1 MTCRGTF
8 EKNDIRPADGL
19 PPKKLLRPFLDEL
32 RDIFEKM
39 DQSYRETALRYGFE
53 CRGCE
58 KSCCSTK
65 FYHHTFL
72 EFFCLREGFLT
83 LTESE
88 RSRVAASAG
97 SISAAEAKPKEF
109 HETTRVMCPLNEN
122 GRCRLYAHRP
132 MICRLHGIPHILH
145 HPVKGMITGPGCH
158 RFEATCEGENALKL
172 DRTPFY
178 ASLAD
183 LEKRLRRTL
192 NLSGKIRMTVADM
205 VARFQGVSE
214 S

>member
-1 MTCRGTF
+1 MTRRGAF
-8 EKNDIRPADGL
+8 EKNVRPADGL
-19 PPKKLLRPFLDEL
+19 PPKKALRPFLDEL
-32 RDIFEKM
+32 RGIFEKM
-39 DQSYRETALRYGFE
+39 DQSYRETASRYGFE

-72 EFFCLREGFLT
+72 EFFYLREGFLT
-83 LTESE
+83 LAASE
-88 RSRVAASAG
+88 RSRIAASAG
-97 SISAAEAKPKEF
+97 SISVADAKPKQS
-109 HETTRVMCPLNEN
+109 HETIRVMCPLNEN
-122 GRCRLYAHRP
+122 RRCRLYAHRP

-145 HPVKGMITGPGCH
+145 HPMKGMITGPGCH
-158 RFEATCEGENALKL
+158 TFEATCGGENTLKL

-205 VARFQGVSE
+205 IARFQGVLE